1 VFADKGEDDKA
12 KQHTRWLTS
21 SLISAR
27 VKGEQ
32 WCLVEFDG
40 VLKQCVLDQE
50 VNDGKTLNKDLARN
64 FKADDGCET
73 ADRTEMKV
81 TWLSKVDSKK
91 KSRIDGSLAEEQSGC
106 RVPTTDRH
114 SHVRRD

>member
-32 WCLVEFDG
+32 WYPVKFDG
-40 VLKQCVLDQE
+40 VVKQCVLDQE
-50 VNDGKTLNKDLARN
+50 VNDGKIVNKDFVKD

-73 ADRTEMKV
+73 ADCTVMKA

-91 KSRIDGSLAEEQSGC
+91 K
-106 RVPTTDRH
+106 
-114 SHVRRD
+114 